1 MRIIILGSNGL
12 LGNTIIR
19 YFFENFNYETYGFC
33 RDSSKLGFLNKNDFK
48 RIKIVKDIFNTED
61 LKKKIEKI
69 KPDVIINS
77 IGITNKIKN
86 QNSNFIQKIIHINSL
101 FPHQL
106 QQLCLQLDIRL
117 IHLSSDCVFSGDKGF
132 YSEQDNPDPID
143 IYGKSKLL
151 GELDYENTITI
162 RKSVIGHEISSKNG
176 LLEWFLKQEGEVKGY
191 KKAIFSGITV
201 LELAKVIDM
210 HIIPNQNLRGVYH
223 VSGQSISKYNL
234 LKIIASEYKKVIKI
248 IPNEEV
254 KIDRSLNSIK
264 FNKITGYQSEAWPKL
279 IKSMAKF
286 NLLRQ

>member
-86 QNSNFIQKIIHINSL
+86 QNSNFIQKIIHVNSL

-201 LELAKVIDM
+201 LELAKIIDM

-234 LKIIASEYKKVIKI
+234 LK
-248 IPNEEV
+248 
-254 KIDRSLNSIK
+254 
-264 FNKITGYQSEAWPKL
+264 
-279 IKSMAKF
+279 
-286 NLLRQ
+286 

>member
-86 QNSNFIQKIIHINSL
+86 QNSNFIQKIIHVNSL

-248 IPNEEV
+248 VPNEEV

>member
-19 YFFENFNYETYGFC
+19 YFFENFNYETFGFC
-33 RDSSKLGFLNKNDFK
+33 RDSSKLGFLNKNNFQ
-48 RIKIVKDIFNTED
+48 RINVVKDIFNTED

-86 QNSNFIQKIIHINSL
+86 ENSNFIQKIIQVNSL

-106 QQLCLQLDIRL
+106 QKLCLQLGIRL

-162 RKSVIGHEISSKNG
+162 RKSVIGHEINSKNG

-248 IPNEEV
+248 VPNEEV
-254 KIDRSLNSIK
+254 KIDRSLNSTK

-286 NLLRQ
+286 NLLR